1 MQVLLAD
8 FNDDYRR
15 LIRKTLEEKSCVV
28 YEANNGL
35 KALNLAKSHK
45 PDLIIS
51 GGLMPEM
58 DGIKLLKEIKSNK
71 VLENTRFIFHSN
83 FYSEERE
90 KNLLISLGVD
100 ALLGRKIK
108 VEELWDL
115 INQVTKFPIRSNVIS
130 EEDFIKTYDEI
141 LFDKLLNIESK
152 SRHERQQSL
161 NLFNSIRDAI
171 IVSDVNRNII
181 QANQPATKEIFGF
194 ENQELIGSNARI
206 LYADEATYKLLGQE
220 VFDFKHYIK
229 GKILHVNAKRK
240 NGEIFPVEVYAM
252 KLINERGEA
261 GGNIAIFRDISQRV
275 KAKKQLQ
282 NVDRQFKN
290 LLDAFPD
297 RIALISPDL
306 RVIWVNDYSL
316 KYLNKQIEDVI
327 GKFCY
332 ELWHGRTEPCQ
343 KCAVRET
350 FKTLKSSTINI
361 TTPDKRLWE
370 VRTFPIKNEKNE
382 LISVVSIS
390 RDITEH
396 KKLEEQLRQAQ
407 KMEAIGQLASGIA
420 HDFNNILTGIIGY
433 ATLIQLKIENNSPVR
448 HYIDLVLSLTE
459 KAKNLTQGLL
469 AFSRRQIM
477 NIKPENINEIIK
489 ASEKMLLRILRE
501 DIEIKTYLLDRDLIA
516 LVDANQIEHVL
527 INLAINACD
536 AMPNGG
542 ILTISTDLVDIDED
556 YVRTHG
562 YGKPGKYIL
571 ISVEDTGIG
580 MAPAVK
586 ERIFEPFF
594 TTKGTGKGTGLGL
607 SIVYGIIK
615 QLNGYIN
622 VYSEVSKG
630 TTFKIYLPAF
640 NLKPIDYKRKYDST
654 VVYTLTGN
662 ETILLAEDEK
672 LVRDGI
678 REILENHG
686 YKVIEGC
693 DGEDALYKF
702 RENKDFIDLLIT
714 DVIMPLKN
722 GKDAYLEMLNDKP
735 DLKALFMS
743 GYTSNIIHKRGIL
756 NEGINF
762 IAKPISPIEF
772 LRKIREILD
781 SK

>member
-1 MQVLLAD
+1 MRILLVD
-8 FNDDYRR
+8 SNDDYRR
-15 LIRKTLEEKSCVV
+15 LMRKTLEEKSCVV
-28 YEANNGL
+28 YEVNNGL
-35 KALNLAKSHK
+35 KALNLANSHK

-58 DGIKLLKEIKSNK
+58 DGIKLLKEIKSNRA
-71 VLENTRFIFHSN
+71 LENTRFIFHSK

-90 KNLLISLGVD
+90 KNLSISLGVD
-100 ALLGRKIK
+100 AFLGRKIK

-115 INQVTKFPIRSNVIS
+115 INQVTKFPIKTNVIS
-130 EEDFIKTYDEI
+130 EEDFIKTYNEI
-141 LFDKLLNIESK
+141 LFEKLLNIESK
-152 SRHERQQSL
+152 SRYEQQQSL
-161 NLFNSIRDAI
+161 NLFNSIRDAV

-181 QANQPATKEIFGF
+181 KANQPATKEIFGF
-194 ENQELIGSNARI
+194 ENHELIGRNARI
-206 LYADEATYKLLGQE
+206 LYPDEATYKLLGQE
-220 VFDFKHYIK
+220 VFDFKHYIV
-229 GKILHVNAKRK
+229 GKILYVNAKRK
-240 NGEIFPVEVYAM
+240 DGEIFPVEVYAM
-252 KLINERGEA
+252 KLINEKGEA
-261 GGNIAIFRDISQRV
+261 NGNITIFRDISQRARAE
-275 KAKKQLQ
+275 K
-282 NVDRQFKN
+282 QFKN

-306 RVIWVNDYSL
+306 RVIWVNDFSL
-316 KYLNKQIEDVI
+316 KYLNKKIEDVI

-343 KCAVRET
+343 ECAVRET
-350 FKTLKSSTINI
+350 LKTLKSSTINI

-370 VRTFPIKNEKNE
+370 VRTFPIKNEKDE

-396 KKLEEQLRQAQ
+396 RKLEEQLRQAQ
-407 KMEAIGQLASGIA
+407 KMEAIGQLAGGIA

-433 ATLIQLKIENNSPVR
+433 ATLIQLKIENNDPIKP
-448 HYIDLVLSLTE
+448 YIDLILSLTE

-477 NIKPENINEIIK
+477 NIKPVNINEIIK
-489 ASEKMLLRILRE
+489 TSEKMLSRILRE
-501 DIEIKTYLLDRDLIA
+501 DIEIKTYLLDQDLIA

-536 AMPNGG
+536 AMPDGG

-556 YVRTHG
+556 YVKTHG

-580 MAPAVK
+580 MTPAVK
-586 ERIFEPFF
+586 DRIFEPFF
-594 TTKGTGKGTGLGL
+594 TTKGAGKGTGLGL
-607 SIVYGIIK
+607 SIVYGTIK
-615 QLNGYIN
+615 QLDGYIN

-640 NLKPIDYKRKYDST
+640 NVKPIDYRKYDST

-672 LVRDGI
+672 SVREGI
-678 REILENHG
+678 REILENYG
-686 YKVIEGC
+686 YRVIEAC

-702 RENKDFIDLLIT
+702 RENKDFIDLLII
-714 DVIMPLKN
+714 DVIMPIKN
-722 GKDAYLEMLNDKP
+722 GRDAYLEMLNEKP

-762 IAKPISPIEF
+762 IPKPITPIEL